1 MIRQSW
7 WKILA
12 VLLLVYTFVAGLL
25 VPLKPGIAEVSP
37 RAFKAGSEVE
47 MTVTGYNSLYSKA
60 KNDLNA
66 WLKLSGENAEDERVL
81 KASSI
86 QVIND
91 RTLKLAFKLPEY
103 LPSDSKD
110 DVCSLILDSP
120 VDGAIVLPEG
130 IALTQDSV
138 NFQEGLDL
146 WSVDKI
152 THLNVN
158 SGLTFPYR
166 SVLYETIRNQYFHVP
181 LWFAM
186 LFLFLFSVGFS
197 VRYLRTF
204 DADADHR
211 TLALNR
217 AGFAFGILGLV
228 TGALWAKY
236 TWGAYWSWDVKQN
249 MTAVALLIYAAYF
262 ILRGA
267 FQDEEKK
274 ARLSAVYNI
283 FAFAALIPLI
293 FVIPRLTDSLHPGNG
308 GNPAFGKED
317 LDNTMRMVFYPAG
330 IGWTLLGFWIAAIAY
345 RIEKLQSKLLDA

>member
-12 VLLLVYTFVAGLL
+12 VVLLVYTFTAGML
-25 VPLKPGIAEVSP
+25 VPLKPGIADVSP
-37 RAFKAGSEVE
+37 RVLQAGTDVE
-47 MTVTGYNSLYSKA
+47 MTITGYNSYYTKA
-60 KNDLNA
+60 KSDLRA
-66 WLKLSGENAEDERVL
+66 WLKLKGDVVL
-81 KASSI
+81 KATSI
-86 QVIND
+86 EVVDD
-91 RTLKLAFKLPEY
+91 RTLKLVFKLPAY

-138 NFQEGLDL
+138 NLAEGSKL
-146 WSVDKI
+146 WSVDKMDQ
-152 THLNVN
+152 LNA
-158 SGLTFPYR
+158 GPELTFPYR

-186 LFLFLFSVGFS
+186 LFLFIFSVGFS
-197 VRYLRTF
+197 IRYLRKF
-204 DADADHR
+204 DPDADQRA
-211 TLALNR
+211 LALTR
-217 AGFAFGILGLV
+217 AGFIFGLLGLV
-228 TGALWAKY
+228 TGAIWAKFA
-236 TWGAYWSWDVKQN
+236 WGAYWSWDVKQN

-274 ARLSAVYNI
+274 ARLAAVYNI

-308 GNPAFGKED
+308 GNPAFGSDD

-330 IGWTLLGFWIAAIAY
+330 IGWTLLGFWIAAVSY
-345 RIEKLQSKLLDA
+345 RIDKLQNKLLDA

>member
-7 WKILA
+7 WKITA
-12 VLLLVYTFVAGLL
+12 VLLLVYTFTAGML

-37 RAFKAGSEVE
+37 RALRAGTEVE
-47 MTVTGYNSLYSKA
+47 LTVTGYNSFYTKA
-60 KNDLNA
+60 KQELRA
-66 WLKLSGENAEDERVL
+66 WLKLEGDLVLQAEQIEV
-81 KASSI
+81 
-86 QVIND
+86 VND
-91 RTLKLAFKLPEY
+91 RSLKLRFILPAY
-103 LPSDSKD
+103 LPSSSKD

-130 IALTQDSV
+130 IALSQDSV
-138 NFQEGLDL
+138 NVQEGAKL
-146 WSVDKI
+146 WAGDQIEQLS
-152 THLNVN
+152 TRT
-158 SGLTFPYR
+158 GLTFPYR

-186 LFLFLFSVGFS
+186 IFLFIFSVAFS
-197 VRYLRTF
+197 IRYLRKF
-204 DADADHR
+204 DPDADQR

-217 AGFAFGILGLV
+217 AGFIFGILGLV
-228 TGALWAKY
+228 TGAIWAKY
-236 TWGAYWSWDVKQN
+236 TWGAFWSWDVKQN

-293 FVIPRLTDSLHPGNG
+293 FVIPRMTDSLHPGNG
-308 GNPAFGKED
+308 GNPAFGSDD

-330 IGWTLLGFWIAAIAY
+330 IGWTLLGFWIAAVVY
-345 RIEKLQSKLLDA
+345 RIERLQHRLLDA